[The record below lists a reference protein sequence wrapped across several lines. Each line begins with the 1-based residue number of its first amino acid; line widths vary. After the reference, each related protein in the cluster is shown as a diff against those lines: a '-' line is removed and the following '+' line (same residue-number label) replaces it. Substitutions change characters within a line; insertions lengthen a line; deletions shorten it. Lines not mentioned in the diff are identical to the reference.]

1 MKLLLLITTNLVDAK
16 IFKVSLKAFSVFK
29 NDIACLILPVS
40 LKAKKKKKKKRKDH
54 KRDLYVPYPK
64 KLNEEKYVRMHISHT
79 YKHVMLFTS
88 QLKMCMWLQDY

>member
-1 MKLLLLITTNLVDAK
+1 MKLLLLITTNMVDAK
-16 IFKVSLKAFSVFK
+16 IFRVSLKAFSVFK

-40 LKAKKKKKKKRKDH
+40 LKAKNNNNNNQENH

-88 QLKMCMWLQDY
+88 QLKMCV

>member
-40 LKAKKKKKKKRKDH
+40 LKAKKKKKKKREDH

-88 QLKMCMWLQDY
+88 QLKMCM

>member
-40 LKAKKKKKKKRKDH
+40 LKAKQKK
-54 KRDLYVPYPK
+54 
-64 KLNEEKYVRMHISHT
+64 NEKTIKGIYMFPTLRN
-79 YKHVMLFTS
+79 
-88 QLKMCMWLQDY
+88 